1 MIEKPYHHKNLRNEL
16 IEKGIELVNN
26 EGEKYFSLR
35 KVAMACGVS
44 HAAPYSHFKSKEELL
59 NAMQDYIMQQFS
71 NLLETTIHFNQ
82 NNPDLLTRLG
92 KEYVMFFYRN
102 PQYYPFLFSRQ
113 NIETNFSLDADKTSN
128 NQPFELFKSTAIRI
142 LKNCGLP
149 EQKIK
154 DRIIAMWALVHG
166 LAAITTM
173 KTVHY
178 DEDWEVKIEDIINA
192 SSN

>member
-59 NAMQDYIMQQFS
+59 NAMQDYIMEQFF
-71 NLLETTIHFNQ
+71 NLLETTIHSNL
-82 NNPDLLTRLG
+82 NSPDLLTRLG
-92 KEYVMFFYRN
+92 KDYVMFFCRN
-102 PQYYPFLFSRQ
+102 PHYYPFLFSRQ
-113 NIETNFSLDADKTSN
+113 NIETNFSLDADKISN
-128 NQPFELFKSTAIRI
+128 NRPFELFKSTAISVF
-142 LKNCGLP
+142 KNYGLP

-154 DRIIAMWALVHG
+154 ERIIAMWALVHG
-166 LAAITTM
+166 LAAFTTM
-173 KTVHY
+173 KNVQY
-178 DEDWEVKIEDIINA
+178 DEDWEMKIEDILNA
-192 SSN
+192 LSN